1 MIESTHNDE
10 RYGVDMLDLALR
22 AMLHVFGMLN
32 CSESASLVDM
42 VANGRH
48 FGVVSQ
54 FLYSNLPKRSIRVA
68 PY

>member
-1 MIESTHNDE
+1 MAESTHNDE

-22 AMLHVFGMLN
+22 TKLHVSGILD
-32 CSESASLVDM
+32 CSEGASLVDM

-54 FLYSNLPKRSIRVA
+54 FPYFNLPKRSIRVA